1 MMNTIA
7 HKMANVSYFNNSFKQ
22 KIQSFLIQLIPAI
35 VYGLFIMWT
44 PTRTIIEFIIPDV
57 LHDVVPAAYIFYFI
71 FVRPWEAVRYTVWS
85 NIIFPIVI
93 NMGVALE
100 LHLERKTLIKKERKE
115 LITKN
120 KNVHMNKK
128 GDTVVEIEDEDITI
142 VNIQD

>member
-120 KNVHMNKK
+120 KNVHMNKT